1 MIAALAWNE
10 AIMWAVDRVFTNDQ
24 RVGLFIYATT
34 VTVLGIV
41 AVILIG
47 RAIARLK
54 ATVVPEKK

>member
-1 MIAALAWNE
+1 MAAPAWNK
-10 AIMWAVDRVFTNDQ
+10 AIMWAVDQVFTNDQ
-24 RVGLFIYATT
+24 RVGLFIYATI

-41 AVILIG
+41 AVILIR

>member
-10 AIMWAVDRVFTNDQ
+10 AIMRTVDQVFTNDQ

-54 ATVVPEKK
+54 ATVVPEKR